1 MDDPCAPLPCRHL
14 IEEIF
19 DELDDDASGKVGFD
33 ELHAWFK
40 GRDTVYLRRKRIIQ
54 GVTLASRVS
63 EADEPW
69 TTKRLRS
76 ELIEA
81 LQHVKARPIDLF
93 ELWDT
98 DRSRWLRKKEWLVQ
112 WKRLVGVPKH
122 VPEPV
127 YYDVVRTAVRRPTV
141 VFDPSSPI

>member
-1 MDDPCAPLPCRHL
+1 MDDQA
-14 IEEIF
+14 IAF
-19 DELDDDASGKVGFD
+19 
-33 ELHAWFK
+33 
-40 GRDTVYLRRKRIIQ
+40 
-54 GVTLASRVS
+54 
-63 EADEPW
+63 
-69 TTKRLRS
+69 

-127 YYDVVRTAVRRPTV
+127 YYDAAAMLHAV
-141 VFDPSSPI
+141 